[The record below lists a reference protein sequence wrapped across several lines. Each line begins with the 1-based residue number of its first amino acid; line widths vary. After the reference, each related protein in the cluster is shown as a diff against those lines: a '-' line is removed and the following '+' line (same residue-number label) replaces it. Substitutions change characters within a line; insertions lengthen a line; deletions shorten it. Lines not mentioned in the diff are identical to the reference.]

1 MNKINKFASK
11 ENGITLIALVVTVV
25 VLMILLGASI
35 TAFKDIDVMEATNE
49 QINVFYNDK
58 QRMANEVDSLTE
70 ELDEKNRVYPSSSSP
85 LKKTFTLT
93 CKKDTT
99 ILSKLK
105 INIYYVASVSGSTYT
120 KDAKFNSITDN
131 LINRSTP
138 TNGQPG
144 VYSTTTELGD
154 SLVQKF
160 NNIISSQSIEPKY
173 RYTADSAGKITVT
186 NMDMGIYFIQATKEI
201 EKGGRIYKMKPF
213 LLYKKWLYDAYID
226 TDTYQGYEITP
237 IFEEIT

>member
-1 MNKINKFASK
+1 MNKINKVASK

-25 VLMILLGASI
+25 VIMILLGASI
-35 TAFKDIDVMEATNE
+35 TAFNDIDVMEATNE

-58 QRMANEVDSLTE
+58 QRMANEVDNLTE
-70 ELDEKNRVYPSSSSP
+70 ELDEKNRIYSSSSSY
-85 LKKTFTLT
+85 KKTFTLT

-105 INIYYVASVSGSTYT
+105 INIYYVASIYGSTYT

-131 LINRSTP
+131 LINISTP
-138 TNGQPG
+138 TNGEPG

-186 NMDMGIYFIQATKEI
+186 NMDRGIYFIQATKEI

-213 LLYKKWLYDAYID
+213 LLYKKMQYDTYID